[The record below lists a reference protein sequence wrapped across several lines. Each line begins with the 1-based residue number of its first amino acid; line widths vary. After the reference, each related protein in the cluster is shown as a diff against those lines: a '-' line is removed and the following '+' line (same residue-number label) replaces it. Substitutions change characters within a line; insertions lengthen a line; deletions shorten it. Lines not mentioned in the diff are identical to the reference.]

1 MFQVPGQMG
10 MEMGCEK
17 HRTMEVE
24 TQLRELEKNVNEA
37 IRHRERERERERET
51 DRQTQ
56 AVRKTEEKTW

>member
-37 IRHRERERERERET
+37 IRHRERERERET